1 MFDFFGKLFGKDEG
15 SKKAAKERLRLVL
28 VHDRAS
34 VSPHLLENLKEDLIQ
49 VISKY
54 LEIDEEGLEVS
65 LDQEEEST
73 ALIANIPI
81 RRVRRGVEVRAN
93 S

>member
-1 MFDFFGKLFGKDEG
+1 MFEFLSKLFGKDEG
-15 SKKAAKERLRLVL
+15 SKKAAKDRLRLVL

-34 VSPHLLENLKEDLIQ
+34 LSPSLIESLKGDLIK

-54 LEIDEEGLEVS
+54 MEIDEEGLEVAF
-65 LDQEEEST
+65 DQEQDT
-73 ALIANIPI
+73 MALIANIPV
-81 RRVRRGVEVRAN
+81 RQVRRNIELRTN

>member
-1 MFDFFGKLFGKDEG
+1 MFDFLNRLFGKDEG
-15 SKKAAKERLRLVL
+15 SKKAAKDRLRLVL

-34 VSPHLLENLKEDLIQ
+34 LSPSLLESLKGDLIQ

-65 LDQEEEST
+65 FDQEQESM
-73 ALIANIPI
+73 ALIANIPV
-81 RRVRRGVEVRAN
+81 RRVRRNIELRTN

>member
-1 MFDFFGKLFGKDEG
+1 MFEFLGRLFGRDEG
-15 SKKAAKERLRLVL
+15 SKKAAKDRLRLVL
-28 VHDRAS
+28 VHDRTS
-34 VSPHLLENLKEDLIQ
+34 LSPRLLENLKEDMIK

-54 LEIDEEGLEVS
+54 LEIDEQGLEVTF
-65 LDQEEEST
+65 DQEEETT

-81 RRVRRGVEVRAN
+81 RQVRRGVEIKAN

>member
-1 MFDFFGKLFGKDEG
+1 MFDFINKLFGKDEG
-15 SKKAAKERLRLVL
+15 SKKAAKDRLRLVL

-34 VSPHLLENLKEDLIQ
+34 VSPRLLESLKGDLIA

-54 LEIDEEGLEVS
+54 MEIDEEGLEVN
-65 LDQEEEST
+65 LDQEEET
-73 ALIANIPI
+73 MALVASIPI
-81 RRVRRGVEVRAN
+81 RQVRRGVEARAN

>member
-1 MFDFFGKLFGKDEG
+1 MFDFLNRLFGKDEG
-15 SKKAAKERLRLVL
+15 SKKAAKDRLRLVL

-34 VSPHLLENLKEDLIQ
+34 LSPRLLESLKGDLIQ

-65 LDQEEEST
+65 FDQEQESM
-73 ALIANIPI
+73 ALIANIPV
-81 RRVRRGVEVRAN
+81 RRVRRNIELRTN

>member
-1 MFDFFGKLFGKDEG
+1 MFDFLGRLFGKDEG
-15 SKKAAKERLRLVL
+15 SKKAAKDRLRLVL
-28 VHDRAS
+28 VHDRTNL
-34 VSPHLLENLKEDLIQ
+34 SPHIMESLKEDLIS

-54 LEIDEEGLEVS
+54 LEIDEEGLDVS
-65 LDQEEEST
+65 FDQEEETT

-81 RRVRRGVEVRAN
+81 RQVRRGVEIKAN

>member
-1 MFDFFGKLFGKDEG
+1 MFDFFGKLFGRDEG
-15 SKKAAKERLRLVL
+15 SKKAAKDRLKLVL

-34 VSPHLLENLKEDLIQ
+34 LSPRLMENLKEDLIR

-65 LDQEEEST
+65 FDQEEET
-73 ALIANIPI
+73 MALIANIPI
-81 RRVRRGVEVRAN
+81 RQVRRNVEVKAN

>member
-1 MFDFFGKLFGKDEG
+1 MFDFLSRIFGKDEG
-15 SKKAAKERLRLVL
+15 SKNAAKERLRLVL

-34 VSPHLLENLKEDLIQ
+34 LSPHLIDNLREDLIK

-54 LEIDEEGLEVS
+54 MEIDESGLEVA
-65 LDQEEEST
+65 LDQEEET
-73 ALIANIPI
+73 MALVANIPI
-81 RRVRRGVEVRAN
+81 RRVHRGMEANAN

>member
-1 MFDFFGKLFGKDEG
+1 MFDFLSRLFGRDEG
-15 SKKAAKERLRLVL
+15 SKKAAKDRLRLVL
-28 VHDRAS
+28 VHDRTS
-34 VSPHLLENLKEDLIQ
+34 LSPRLMENLREELIN

-65 LDQEEEST
+65 FDQEEETT

-81 RRVRRGVEVRAN
+81 RQVRRGVEIKAN

>member
-1 MFDFFGKLFGKDEG
+1 MLDFLNRLFSKDEG
-15 SKKAAKERLRLVL
+15 SKKAAKDRLRLVL

-34 VSPHLLENLKEDLIQ
+34 LSPRLLESLKVDLIE

-54 LEIDEEGLEVS
+54 LEIDEEGLEVA
-65 LDQEEEST
+65 LDQEEET
-73 ALIANIPI
+73 MALIANIPV
-81 RRVRRGVEVRAN
+81 RQVRRKTEAKAN

>member
-15 SKKAAKERLRLVL
+15 SKKAAKDRLRLVL
-28 VHDRAS
+28 VHDRTS
-34 VSPHLLENLKEDLIQ
+34 LSPRLMDNLKEDLIN

-54 LEIDEEGLEVS
+54 LEIDVEGLEVTF
-65 LDQEEEST
+65 DQEEETT

-81 RRVRRGVEVRAN
+81 RQVRRGVEIKAN